1 MTVRPGDNLSSIAGQ
16 ALGDESRWREIY
28 DLNRD
33 QLKSPDQLDVGM
45 VLKLPSGGAA
55 SVSHTVRSGDT
66 LSDLAAQYLGDP
78 GRWQELYSANRDQL
92 SSPDA
97 LDVGMVLK
105 IPGAKGSAA
114 PAPVKPAPAPV
125 KPAPAPVKPAPAPT
139 TPEANKQSLDQAVA
153 AGKIFKRG
161 DKGPAVTELQ
171 KLLGL
176 GAGGQTGE
184 FGATT
189 EEAVREFQ
197 AVNRIQVNGMVGPQ
211 TLAALR
217 SPKQQSKSPIIDQHR
232 MNHEYKGAFCGIA
245 TLLITIEGMGKDHG
259 IDINNRAQLER
270 FSEGIYTPGAG
281 SSGVQMAA
289 RMREFGM
296 KNASFT
302 TGGSI
307 STIMSS
313 LVAGKPVPVGV
324 VSMGGEVVDNPKASA
339 RYGKL
344 DKGDRH
350 FKQFGAS
357 GHWVTVVGFEGD
369 AKNPTHF
376 LVNDPDTGAQ
386 LRLTKAELERHS
398 AAHEGIWMIPH

>member
-1 MTVRPGDNLSSIAGQ
+1 MTVRAGDTLSAIAGRS
-16 ALGDESRWREIY
+16 LGDESRWREVY

-45 VLKLPSGGAA
+45 VLKLPGGGAA
-55 SVSHTVRSGDT
+55 SVSHAVRAGDT
-66 LSDLAAQYLGDP
+66 LSDLAARYLGDP

-105 IPGAKGSAA
+105 IPGAKGAST
-114 PAPVKPAPAPV
+114 PGPVKPTPTPTST
-125 KPAPAPVKPAPAPT
+125 PT
-139 TPEANKQSLDQAVA
+139 TPEASKQTLDQAVA

-184 FGATT
+184 FGGTT
-189 EEAVREFQ
+189 EEAVKEFQ
-197 AVNRIQVNGMVGPQ
+197 AANRIQVNGTVGPQ

-217 SPKQQSKSPIIDQHR
+217 SPKQESKAPIIDQHR

-259 IDINNRAQLER
+259 IDISNRAQLER
-270 FSEGIYTPGAG
+270 FSEGIYTPGAR

-289 RMREFGM
+289 P
-296 KNASFT
+296 
-302 TGGSI
+302 
-307 STIMSS
+307 STSTSTKMIR
-313 LVAGKPVPVGV
+313 A
-324 VSMGGEVVDNPKASA
+324 
-339 RYGKL
+339 
-344 DKGDRH
+344 
-350 FKQFGAS
+350 
-357 GHWVTVVGFEGD
+357 VTAV
-369 AKNPTHF
+369 KT
-376 LVNDPDTGAQ
+376 
-386 LRLTKAELERHS
+386 
-398 AAHEGIWMIPH
+398 